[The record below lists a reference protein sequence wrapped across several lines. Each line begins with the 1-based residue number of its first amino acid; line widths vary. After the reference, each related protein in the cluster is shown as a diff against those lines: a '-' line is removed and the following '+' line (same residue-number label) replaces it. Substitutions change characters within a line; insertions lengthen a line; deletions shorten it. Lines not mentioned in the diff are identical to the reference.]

1 MNFEQHIEEYDT
13 NYIEYVLY
21 NDLIIH
27 NNNNNIYKT
36 TFNENTFNN
45 IKMKLYN
52 IYKSNKKN
60 IQYFTKKYKQYI
72 DDNIE
77 YSIFNDKE
85 RSVTIYGKE
94 LKSHINDVD
103 INKLKINNENNYLFD
118 INIFKQNYYVSNF
131 KKKNLI
137 HSLFNWGDNLNNI
150 YEVNRLSFLY
160 KDKSGYN
167 KLYINLDTYI
177 YENDDKLYN
186 SIYINFNYNKLK
198 DFNNKYNLL
207 KEFGEL
213 MK

>member
-103 INKLKINNENNYLFD
+103 INKLKINNE
-118 INIFKQNYYVSNF
+118 K
-131 KKKNLI
+131 
-137 HSLFNWGDNLNNI
+137 
-150 YEVNRLSFLY
+150 
-160 KDKSGYN
+160 
-167 KLYINLDTYI
+167 
-177 YENDDKLYN
+177 
-186 SIYINFNYNKLK
+186 
-198 DFNNKYNLL
+198 
-207 KEFGEL
+207 
-213 MK
+213 